1 MSQMVISGI
10 EIEVIKK
17 DIKNLH
23 LAVYPP
29 NGRVRIAAPLKMT
42 EDVIRV
48 FAISKL
54 SWIKKQQRQF
64 EEQPRQTSRN
74 YISGESHYFKGTR
87 YLLRVNTTTE
97 KQKIE
102 IKNKRYLDIY
112 VRKNIT
118 PENKDKLVTE
128 WYRSEL
134 KKEIPILIEKWEKI
148 TGLKVEQWGVKKMK
162 TKWGT
167 CNPNAKRIWLNLELA
182 KKPIRCLEYIV
193 VHEIIHLL
201 ERTHNDNF
209 KALMD
214 KFLPNWRN
222 LKKELNDLIF
232 DENKWDE

>member
-54 SWIKKQQRQF
+54 SWIKKQQKQF
-64 EEQPRQTSRN
+64 EEQPRQSSRN

-97 KQKIE
+97 KDTNTHWKMG
-102 IKNKRYLDIY
+102 KNNRPKSWTMG
-112 VRKNIT
+112 RKKN
-118 PENKDKLVTE
+118 EN
-128 WYRSEL
+128 
-134 KKEIPILIEKWEKI
+134 
-148 TGLKVEQWGVKKMK
+148 
-162 TKWGT
+162 
-167 CNPNAKRIWLNLELA
+167 
-182 KKPIRCLEYIV
+182 
-193 VHEIIHLL
+193 
-201 ERTHNDNF
+201 
-209 KALMD
+209 
-214 KFLPNWRN
+214 
-222 LKKELNDLIF
+222 
-232 DENKWDE
+232 